1 LFRHH
6 SEEATVNSYERWNM
20 YYEVQSLKQLGLKV
34 SQIARKL
41 GIYKRYNKSEPKLK
55 ETPGKK

>member
-1 LFRHH
+1 
-6 SEEATVNSYERWNM
+6 VNSYERWNM